1 MLKVARIKETD
12 KVLDKDKSL
21 VEQIRTLFH
30 DQGITIILMLVAF
43 SGIFSKIV
51 STAAHQKMTKPWKNS
66 LAS

>member
-1 MLKVARIKETD
+1 MFKVARIKETD

-30 DQGITIILMLVAF
+30 DQSITIILMLVAF

-51 STAAHQKMTKPWKNS
+51 STAAHQKMRKPWKNN